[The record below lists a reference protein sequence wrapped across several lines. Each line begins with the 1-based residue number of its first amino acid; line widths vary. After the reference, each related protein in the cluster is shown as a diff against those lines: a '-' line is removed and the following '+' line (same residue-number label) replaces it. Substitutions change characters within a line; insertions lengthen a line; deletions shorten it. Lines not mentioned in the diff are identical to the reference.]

1 MTSMI
6 MYIYNEHEERGHEE
20 REDALLLVGKFNLK
34 YLLLN
39 IYLMLVD

>member
-1 MTSMI
+1 

-20 REDALLLVGKFNLK
+20 REDALLLGKFNLK